1 MFLRPFEQFIE
12 HGSQRHGG
20 GRDLV
25 FDARRDLRKHRAL
38 DQPVGFQIAQLHGQ
52 HMLGD
57 FGNSPAQLAETMRTL
72 TELPQDF
79 TFPLPCQH
87 SQCSMELAQRILA
100 GANRNGFLAIGL
112 VFHTT
117 PEKAS
122 YLSKFIL
129 GLKSVWR
136 KVLAFDHG
144 NRTPAAPEVG
154 TMVLSA
160 IAVVAHCD
168 QIDSLSGRQDIQP
181 RMT

>member
-1 MFLRPFEQFIE
+1 MVLRPFEQFIE

-25 FDARRDLRKHRAL
+25 FDARRDFRKHRAL

-79 TFPLPCQH
+79 AFPFPCQH
-87 SQCSMELAQRILA
+87 SQCPMELAQRILT
-100 GANRNGFLAIGL
+100 GANRSGLLAIGL

-117 PEKAS
+117 PEKAF

-136 KVLAFDHG
+136 KVPNVRSRELNLSMNA
-144 NRTPAAPEVG
+144 AAPEVG
-154 TMVLSA
+154 PMVLSA
-160 IAVVAHCD
+160 IVVIADCG
-168 QIDSLSGRQDIQP
+168 QIDGLFDRYDI
-181 RMT
+181 